1 MRVSILETLILIYSV
16 GGEYVILEYVLK
28 FFLPLQYVFKLFLD
42 YFFIL
47 QAIVKTSVE

>member
-1 MRVSILETLILIYSV
+1 MRVSILETLILMYSV
-16 GGEYVILEYVLK
+16 GREYVIK